1 MTSGPQH
8 ARPANTNRTPG
19 FDANVLAQIPRLR
32 KVASL
37 LVPACDKEDLVQSTV
52 EQGLRYWR
60 NYDPSK
66 SLGGWLVYQM
76 RNIAFKQRH
85 SIVPRGSDASLAFIP
100 VAPRQDDF
108 LVAAELLRS
117 VDESPYADTMRLV
130 ATGHTSEE
138 IAERHGI
145 SRQRVHQ
152 KITAFRRSFKRAA

>member
-1 MTSGPQH
+1 MNQPTPANGNT
-8 ARPANTNRTPG
+8 ARPAG
-19 FDANVLAQIPRLR
+19 FDTAVLAYLPRLR
-32 KVASL
+32 KVAVNLTFPSER
-37 LVPACDKEDLVQSTV
+37 EDLVQSTV
-52 EQGLRYWR
+52 ETALRLWR
-60 NYDPSK
+60 SYDPSK
-66 SLGGWLVYQM
+66 NLGGWLVFQM
-76 RNIAFKQRH
+76 RNIAFKARATNR
-85 SIVPRGSDASLAFIP
+85 PTGTDDALDFIP

-108 LVAAELLRS
+108 IMAAELLRS